1 MRAMNTQNLNASPE
15 EVRQLTEDWVRS
27 MVVGLNLCPFA
38 APVLKDQSLRFF
50 VSEAKD
56 EKALTADY
64 LQELDRLMQADE
76 KDISTTLLIA
86 PYMLADFYDYLD
98 TLTEFEIL
106 LERAELEGVLQLA
119 SFHPGYLFG
128 GVPAEDISHW
138 TNRAPYP
145 TFHIIREAQMS
156 RALTHFKNPEEIPER
171 NIQRLEKLGREGLI
185 KRFPPF
191 ADYADS

>member
-1 MRAMNTQNLNASPE
+1 MNNTFQDKRPDD
-15 EVRQLTEDWVRS
+15 VRQLTEDWVRS

-50 VSEAKD
+50 VSEATT
-56 EKALTADY
+56 EKQLTADY
-64 LQELDRLMQADE
+64 LQELDNLMQADE

-98 TLTEFEIL
+98 MLTEFEIL

-128 GVPAEDISHW
+128 GVPADDISHW

-156 RALTHFKNPEEIPER
+156 RALTSFKNPEDIPER
-171 NIQRLEKLGREGLI
+171 NIQRLEKLGRDGLI

-191 ADYADS
+191 ADYC